1 MTMLTVLLLL
11 SRKEWKHAPVM
22 FSLPKSED
30 ITALIQEEDEFV
42 QAVRNTRKKKLRK
55 ELSKSYP
62 DTTVPR

>member
-1 MTMLTVLLLL
+1 MTMLTVLLLI
-11 SRKEWKHAPVM
+11 SRREWKHAPVM

-62 DTTVPR
+62 DTTVPW